1 MMNKNQKTQST
12 DTQDPNG
19 ELISTVTATVLQ
31 ILKTTDQISGESKE
45 CKNSRKEP
53 ETVDL
58 TGMFFCILERFWIVL
73 ICAVLCGT
81 LMGMTAKNNVT
92 TYSATSKLYIVN
104 KDSFGI
110 KMADLQLGTALTSD
124 YQEVFKTWEVHE
136 MVIEELGLPYS
147 YQEMQSMLTVSNPE
161 DTRVLYITVTYP
173 DAKMAAEIAN
183 SYAKAAKT
191 FISKTM
197 DGVEPSDF
205 SIALEPTV
213 GYGTSVLVSAV
224 IGSVGGG
231 VLAVAILALLFVL
244 DNRPRS
250 PEAIQQ
256 YGGIPTLSVLPAY
269 KNKDSVREFPSRES
283 SAKEPEGGDNY
294 YLEISNFQQL
304 DYVSNEA
311 MNTLCTNLSYCG
323 KDIRKIMVTSR
334 YSGEGKSYV
343 SMNLLHTFSQLGKK
357 AVLIDTDL
365 RASGIQSDYRLRYS
379 TQSHYGLSEYL
390 SGICSLKEAVYRTN
404 WPNTS
409 IIPAGYEAPNP
420 LQLLDTQAM
429 GELIEQ
435 LAGQFDVVLIDTPP
449 VGVLVDAVA
458 LAKFCDGAL
467 LVVGYCKGKQRDIK
481 DAVDSIKQTGCKV
494 LGAVLNGVKFNRMSN
509 RHYYYSSE
517 RYAGYYNKRYYKS
530 KYRKNKCYG
539 RSNEKKQ

>member
-1 MMNKNQKTQST
+1 MMNENQQKQST
-12 DTQDPNG
+12 DAHDPNG

-31 ILKTTDQISGESKE
+31 ILKTTDQISGESRE
-45 CKNSRKEP
+45 CKNNKKEP

-58 TGMFFCILERFWIVL
+58 TGMFFCILERFWVVL
-73 ICAVLCGT
+73 VSAVLCGT
-81 LMGMTAKNNVT
+81 LMGMAAKNNVT

-104 KDSFGI
+104 RDSFGI

-136 MVIEELGLPYS
+136 MVIEELNLPYS

-183 SYAKAAKT
+183 SYAEAAKT
-191 FISKTM
+191 FIIKNM
-197 DGVEPSDF
+197 DGVEPSNF
-205 SIALEPTV
+205 SIALEPSV

-231 VLAVAILALLFVL
+231 MLAVAILALLFVL

-250 PEAIQQ
+250 PEVIQQ
-256 YGGIPTLSVLPAY
+256 YGGIPTLSVLPAN
-269 KNKDSVREFPSRES
+269 KNKRPARKDPSGKMP
-283 SAKEPEGGDNY
+283 AKGPERSDNY
-294 YLEISNFQQL
+294 LKISSFQQL

-343 SMNLLHTFSQLGKK
+343 SMNLLRTFSQLGKK

-379 TQSHYGLSEYL
+379 TQNHYGLSEYL
-390 SGICSLKEAVYRTN
+390 SGICDMKDAIYRTN

-420 LQLLDTQAM
+420 LQLLDTPAM
-429 GELIEQ
+429 EALIEQ

-458 LAKFCDGAL
+458 LAKFCDGTL
-467 LVVGYCKGKQRDIK
+467 LVVGYCKGKQQEIK

-517 RYAGYYNKRYYKS
+517 RYAGYYNKRYYKNKS
-530 KYRKNKCYG
+530 KRYKCKY
-539 RSNEKKQ
+539 